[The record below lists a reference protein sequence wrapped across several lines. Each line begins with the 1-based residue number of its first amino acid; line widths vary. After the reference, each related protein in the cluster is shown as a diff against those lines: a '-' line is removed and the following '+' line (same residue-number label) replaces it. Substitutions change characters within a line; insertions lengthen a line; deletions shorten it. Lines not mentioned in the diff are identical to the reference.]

1 MPRSTGRRSLLQV
14 RQGAR
19 MSDLLSGKVLIV
31 GAGPAGLSAA
41 VVLAKAGVASV
52 TVDLAARPGGAV
64 YRQPLAAAA
73 GATPR
78 RAAKARAAWDALLHA
93 FEGAEALCGFVPQTG
108 FAGIDPAGRV
118 LLTGAARGIFRPR
131 GVIVAMGA
139 RELVRP
145 RPGWTLPGVRTAGSI
160 QIALKTTRLA
170 PSSRILLAGSGPLLF
185 AVGAQLASAGAPP
198 VAIVEAGRPFRHL
211 AALAG
216 LPRAFLSEAA
226 GYMLTLLRFGVPILT
241 GQDLVSIRA
250 AGDGLL
256 AEIAPQSASGD
267 GRVTPTRRIEAS
279 MIGLHDGLASI
290 DSGLPPGCAIP
301 VLRVGDCRETL
312 GARGAL
318 FDGQRG
324 AAKMMALLGTSEARS
339 ATYGADADLT
349 EAVRPDV
356 AARERAA
363 QDALARIF
371 ANTADRRLADLPAD
385 TMICRCEQRTLA
397 DLRALGA
404 NPTDRALRLT
414 GRFGMGACQGQ
425 FCTPWVRT
433 LSESGAPN
441 LRLGAARLPARPIP
455 IAELLGNS
463 SDPVGSPT
471 KGTLNQ

>member
-1 MPRSTGRRSLLQV
+1 
-14 RQGAR
+14 
-19 MSDLLSGKVLIV
+19 MSDLLEGKVLIV
-31 GAGPAGLSAA
+31 GAGPAGLSSA
-41 VVLAKAGVASV
+41 VALAKAGVASV

-64 YRQPLAAAA
+64 YRQPLDGAADAP
-73 GATPR
+73 PR
-78 RAAKARAAWDALLHA
+78 RAARARASWDGVLQA
-93 FEGAEALCGFVPQTG
+93 FMGADRLCSFLPQTG
-108 FAGIDPAGRV
+108 FAGVDSAGRV
-118 LLTGAARGIFRPR
+118 LLTGAMGGIFRPR

-185 AVGAQLASAGAPP
+185 AVGAQLAAAGAPP

-211 AALAG
+211 AALAR
-216 LPRAFLSEAA
+216 LPGAYLSEAA
-226 GYMLTLLRFGVPILT
+226 GYVLTLLRFGVPIIT
-241 GQDLVSIRA
+241 GQDLVSINA
-250 AGDGLL
+250 AGESLV
-256 AEIAPQSASGD
+256 AEIAPQAEISA
-267 GRVTPTRRIEAS
+267 RRATPARRIDAS
-279 MIGLHDGLASI
+279 MIGLHDGLGCN
-290 DSGLPPGCAIP
+290 DPGLPQDCAIP

-324 AAKMMALLGTSEARS
+324 AATMIEQLGAPEARS
-339 ATYGADADLT
+339 ATTGVGADRKA
-349 EAVRPDV
+349 AGRPDV

-363 QDALARIF
+363 QDTLSRIF
-371 ANTADRRLADLPAD
+371 ANTAERRLADLPSD

-425 FCTPWVRT
+425 FCTSWVRT
-433 LSESGAPN
+433 LSASGAPD
-441 LRLGAARLPARPIP
+441 LRLGAARLPVRPIS